1 MYRERM
7 SVTRAT
13 ALPGPRGV
21 TQIGFLRRI
30 LSDPQPVLDDLCEQY
45 GPLCGLGAGPM
56 RVAVIGAPAM
66 LDELF
71 AMPNDSFRWGHKFN
85 VLGFVVGPGSMI
97 VSDGPDHQR
106 RRSSVQTAF
115 AIRRLQAWVPTIVE
129 RTDAAMDRLG
139 VDLAGRTE
147 TVNLYPVG
155 RRIVLEIVVRAL
167 FGERLAARAQEIGDL
182 FQRPQD
188 YLESLAIRQFP
199 HPIPFTMRA
208 RVRADRQ
215 ALDAILDAEIAH
227 RRAHPD
233 GDAGDTI
240 GCLVHDATM
249 SDSEIRDQ
257 MVTLIGAGYDTTA
270 ASLAWMLWCAALEPS
285 VWVRLRDEADRVFG
299 PVGSEGTVDHS
310 LLRQLEF
317 ADRVVRETLRLHPAG
332 VIAPREAAID
342 VTIGGYTIRKGTLI
356 LWSAHLAGRDP
367 DAWTDPLRFDPDRF
381 LDLTPEQKVVA
392 DHAWVP
398 FGRGARNCI
407 GFALAQ
413 MELTLMISRLA
424 QRLDVTPLVSEAPK
438 PVGMVVN
445 RPTGGVPMQV
455 SLRA

>member
-1 MYRERM
+1 M
-7 SVTRAT
+7 TP
-13 ALPGPRGV
+13 LPGPRGL

-30 LSDPQPVLDDLCEQY
+30 LRDPQPVLDDLCAEF

-56 RVAVIGAPAM
+56 HIAIIGAPAM

-71 AMPNDSFRWGHKFN
+71 SMSNESFRWGHAFN

-97 VSDGPDHQR
+97 VSDGPDHKR

-115 AIRRLQAWVPTIVE
+115 AIRRLRAWVPTIVE
-129 RTDAAMDRLG
+129 RTDAAVERLG
-139 VDLAGRTE
+139 VELAGRTE

-155 RRIVLEIVVRAL
+155 RRIVLEIVVRSL
-167 FGERLAARAQEIGDL
+167 FGERLAARALEIGDL

-188 YLESLAIRQFP
+188 YLESSAIRQFP

-208 RVRADRQ
+208 RVRADRR

-257 MVTLIGAGYDTTA
+257 MVTLIGAGYDTTS
-270 ASLAWMLWCAALEPS
+270 ASLAWMLWCSTLEPS
-285 VWVRLRDEADRVFG
+285 VWARLRDEADRVFG
-299 PVGSEGTVDHS
+299 PVGSGVVVDHS
-310 LLRQLEF
+310 QVRQLEF

-332 VIAPREAAID
+332 VIAPRKAAID
-342 VTIGGYTIRKGTLI
+342 MTVGGHVIKKGTLI

-367 DAWTDPLRFDPDRF
+367 NSWTDPLQFDPDRF
-381 LDLTPEQKVVA
+381 LDLTPEQQVQA

-407 GFALAQ
+407 GFALAH
-413 MELTLMISRLA
+413 MELTLLISRLA
-424 QRLDVTPLVSEAPK
+424 QRLDVTPLGSEAPK
-438 PVGMVVN
+438 PVGLVVN
-445 RPTGGVPMQV
+445 RPTGGVPMEV
-455 SLRA
+455 SIRA

>member
-1 MYRERM
+1 M
-7 SVTRAT
+7 SATVVTP
-13 ALPGPRGV
+13 LPGPRGL

-30 LSDPQPVLDDLCEQY
+30 LRDPQPVLDDLCAEF

-56 RVAVIGAPAM
+56 HIAIIGAPAM

-71 AMPNDSFRWGHKFN
+71 SMPNESFRWGHAFN

-97 VSDGPDHQR
+97 VSDGPDHKR

-115 AIRRLQAWVPTIVE
+115 AIRRLRAWVPTIVE
-129 RTDAAMDRLG
+129 RTDAAVERLG
-139 VDLAGRTE
+139 VELAGRTE

-155 RRIVLEIVVRAL
+155 RRIVLEIVVRSL
-167 FGERLAARAQEIGDL
+167 FGERLAARALEIGDL

-188 YLESLAIRQFP
+188 YLESSAIRQFP
-199 HPIPFTMRA
+199 HPIPLTRRA

-215 ALDAILDAEIAH
+215 ALDAILDTEIAH

-233 GDAGDTI
+233 EDAGDTI

-270 ASLAWMLWCAALEPS
+270 ASLAWMLWCSVLETS
-285 VWVRLRDEADRVFG
+285 VWVRLREEADRVFG
-299 PVGSEGTVDHS
+299 PVGSGGVVDHS

-332 VIAPREAAID
+332 VIAPRKAAID
-342 VTIGGYTIRKGTLI
+342 MTIGGHVIKKGTLI

-367 DAWTDPLRFDPDRF
+367 NSWTDPLQFDPDRF
-381 LDLTPEQKVVA
+381 LDLTPEQQVQA

-407 GFALAQ
+407 GFALAH

-424 QRLDVTPLVSEAPK
+424 QRLDVTPRGSEAPK

-455 SLRA
+455 SIRA

>member
-1 MYRERM
+1 M
-7 SVTRAT
+7 SPTVVTP
-13 ALPGPRGV
+13 LPGPRGV

-30 LSDPQPVLDDLCEQY
+30 LRDPQPVLDDLCAEF
-45 GPLCGLGAGPM
+45 GPICGLGAGPM
-56 RVAVIGAPAM
+56 RLAIIGAPAM

-71 AMPNDSFRWGHKFN
+71 SMPNESFRWGHTLN

-97 VSDGPDHQR
+97 VSDGPDHKR

-115 AIRRLQAWVPTIVE
+115 AIRRLRAWVPTIVE
-129 RTDAAMDRLG
+129 RTDAAVERLA
-139 VDLAGRTE
+139 VELAGGTE
-147 TVNLYPVG
+147 IMNLYPVG

-167 FGERLAARAQEIGDL
+167 FGERLAARALEIGDL

-188 YLESLAIRQFP
+188 YLESSAIRQFP

-257 MVTLIGAGYDTTA
+257 MVTLIGAGYDTTS
-270 ASLAWMLWCAALEPS
+270 ASLAWMLWCSVLETS
-285 VWVRLRDEADRVFG
+285 VWVRLREEADRVFG
-299 PVGSEGTVDHS
+299 PVGSGGVVDHS

-342 VTIGGYTIRKGTLI
+342 VTIGRHRIRKGTLI

-367 DAWTDPLRFDPDRF
+367 NTWIDPLQFDPDRF
-381 LDLTPEQKVVA
+381 LDLTPEQQVQA

-407 GFALAQ
+407 GFALAH

-424 QRLDVTPLVSEAPK
+424 QRLDVTPLGSDAPK

-455 SLRA
+455 SIRV

>member
-1 MYRERM
+1 M
-7 SVTRAT
+7 RAT
-13 ALPGPRGV
+13 AVTPLPGPRGV

-30 LSDPQPVLDDLCEQY
+30 LRDPQPVLDDLCAEF

-56 RVAVIGAPAM
+56 RLAIIGAPAM

-71 AMPNDSFRWGHKFN
+71 AMPNESFRWGHRFN

-97 VSDGPDHQR
+97 VSDGPDHKR

-115 AIRRLQAWVPTIVE
+115 AIRRLRAWVPTIVE
-129 RTDAAMDRLG
+129 RTDAAVDRLG
-139 VDLAGRTE
+139 VELAGRTE
-147 TVNLYPVG
+147 IVNLYPVG
-155 RRIVLEIVVRAL
+155 RRIVLEIVVRSL
-167 FGERLAARAQEIGDL
+167 FGERLASRALEIGDL

-188 YLESLAIRQFP
+188 YLESSAIRQFP
-199 HPIPFTMRA
+199 HPVPFTTRA
-208 RVRADRQ
+208 RVRADRR
-215 ALDAILDAEIAH
+215 ALDAILDTEIAH
-227 RRAHPD
+227 RREHPD

-257 MVTLIGAGYDTTA
+257 MVTLIGAGYDTTS
-270 ASLAWMLWCAALEPS
+270 ASLAWMLWCSALEPS
-285 VWVRLRDEADRVFG
+285 VWGRLREEADRVFG
-299 PVGSEGTVDHS
+299 SVESGVVVDHA

-317 ADRVVRETLRLHPAG
+317 ADHVVRETLRLHPAG

-342 VTIGGYTIRKGTLI
+342 VTVGGHLIKKGTLI

-367 DAWTDPLRFDPDRF
+367 NSWTDPLRFDPDRF
-381 LDLTPEQKVVA
+381 LDLTPEQKVLA

-407 GFALAQ
+407 GFALAH

-424 QRLDVTPLVSEAPK
+424 QRLDVTPLVAAAPK
-438 PVGMVVN
+438 PIGMVVN

>member
-1 MYRERM
+1 M
-7 SVTRAT
+7 SATVVTP
-13 ALPGPRGV
+13 LPGPRSV

-30 LSDPQPVLDDLCEQY
+30 LRDPQPVLDDLCAEF
-45 GPLCGLGAGPM
+45 GPICGLGAGPM
-56 RVAVIGAPAM
+56 RLAIIGAPAM

-71 AMPNDSFRWGHKFN
+71 SMPNESFRWGHTLN

-97 VSDGPDHQR
+97 VSDGPDHKR

-115 AIRRLQAWVPTIVE
+115 AIRRLRAWVPTIVE
-129 RTDAAMDRLG
+129 RTDAAVERLA
-139 VDLAGRTE
+139 VELAGGTE
-147 TVNLYPVG
+147 IMNLYPVG

-167 FGERLAARAQEIGDL
+167 FGERLAARALEIGDL

-188 YLESLAIRQFP
+188 YLESSAIRQFP

-215 ALDAILDAEIAH
+215 ALDVILDAEIAH

-257 MVTLIGAGYDTTA
+257 MVTLIGAGYDTTS
-270 ASLAWMLWCAALEPS
+270 ASLAWMLWCSVLETS
-285 VWVRLRDEADRVFG
+285 VWVRLREEADRVFG
-299 PVGSEGTVDHS
+299 PVGSGGVVDHS

-332 VIAPREAAID
+332 VIAPRKATID
-342 VTIGGYTIRKGTLI
+342 MTIGGHVIKKGTLI

-367 DAWTDPLRFDPDRF
+367 NTWIDPLQFDPDRF
-381 LDLTPEQKVVA
+381 LDLTPEQQVQA

-407 GFALAQ
+407 GFALAH

-424 QRLDVTPLVSEAPK
+424 QRLDVTPVRSEAPK

-455 SLRA
+455 SIRA